1 MEYVLHYR
9 VLTLNFQFHMETST
23 SKPKVY
29 IKIIPSDVDE
39 SEAVS
44 VEKELLIQSI
54 TLKNMIEDIGDAD
67 GEICPIPLSNVKSS
81 VFKKIVEYLEYR
93 RDNPIKIPEPVTSI
107 PSKKDEKLRELEDWE
122 KDYCPKTYS
131 DLSELILSVNYLDIK
146 ELMVVL
152 CRTVAY
158 IITGL
163 TAEEIRVVF
172 NIKNDFTPEEE
183 EKIIK
188 ENDWVEKE

>member
-1 MEYVLHYR
+1 
-9 VLTLNFQFHMETST
+9 METTKDFGSACNAEF
-23 SKPKVY
+23 KPKIY

-39 SEAVS
+39 SEAIS
-44 VEKELLIQSI
+44 VEKDLLIQSL
-54 TLKNMIEDIGDAD
+54 TLKNMIEDIGDDEGFA
-67 GEICPIPLSNVKSS
+67 IPLSNVRSS
-81 VFKKIVEYLEYR
+81 VFEKIVEYLTYR
-93 RDNPIKIPEPVTSI
+93 RDHPIYSSSSSEDIEVPEKITPTTD
-107 PSKKDEKLRELEDWE
+107 KKDEKLRKLEEWE
-122 KDYCPKTYS
+122 KEYCPKNYS
-131 DLSELILSVNYLDIK
+131 DLFELILSVNYLDIK

-152 CRTVAY
+152 CRIVADR
-158 IITGL
+158 ITGL